1 VLPLPRLAV
10 ATSLTA
16 TLAATLATASFALA
30 APASAD
36 VTGSTAIDD
45 VVLFD
50 HCVQHPISY
59 DLQVGPLTAPWRVE
73 FQVFDPQGNTSE
85 GTVLNSAAG
94 AATSGT
100 FTHTFCGSEPTGT
113 YTVRGTVRYAPV
125 NLEVPLTTTSFEVR
139 PAATRTS
146 VTKTKVLGRGH
157 FRVHARVREQDE
169 RGLARAEGV
178 VVRFERLVDG
188 RWKKVRGTSLSS
200 IHGRVAATLRGR
212 PGSKIRAVVPAR
224 NNYAASRSKPVRL

>member
-1 VLPLPRLAV
+1 VLTLPRLAV
-10 ATSLTA
+10 STA
-16 TLAATLATASFALA
+16 LAAASFALA

-36 VTGSTAIDD
+36 VTGSTSTDD

-50 HCVQHPISY
+50 HCVQHPIAY

-85 GTVLNSAAG
+85 GTVLNSATAP
-94 AATSGT
+94 ATSGT

-113 YTVRGTVRYAPV
+113 YTVRATVRYAPV
-125 NLEVPLTTTSFEVR
+125 NLEVQLATTSFEVR

-146 VTKTKVLGRGH
+146 VTRTRSLGHGH

-188 RWKKVRGTSLSS
+188 RWKKVRGTSLTSV
-200 IHGRVAATLRGR
+200 HGRVTATLRGR
-212 PGSKIRAVVPAR
+212 PGTKIRAVVPAR
-224 NNYAASRSKPVRL
+224 NNYAASASKPVRL